1 MGDPQGERGVEEEEE
16 AVAAGGLSVRRD
28 RRDEKRMHKRTE
40 NELSR
45 RNLSSCL
52 LLSLLLY
59 YPKFTLEM

>member
-1 MGDPQGERGVEEEEE
+1 MGDPQGERGVEEEE
-16 AVAAGGLSVRRD
+16 AVAAGGLSLSGRN
-28 RRDEKRMHKRTE
+28 EKRMHKRTE

-52 LLSLLLY
+52 LLFLLLY